1 MIGIV
6 KKEAP
11 KGPFLCL
18 KMRAKCLLCRR
29 CPGANKFPGAKLSI
43 HTRGNAAFSSIR
55 YASVPRFDSHAYTVC
70 VTSINGAGMNVS
82 LKLLTLST
90 QPIPLR
96 LYTEVACGWPS
107 PAADYEESPL
117 SLDELVDV
125 TASCTFLMPAT
136 DNSMHPLISAE
147 DVLIVRRGRDA
158 FAGDVVVASVNDEF
172 LIRRL
177 GRVGAQAGLIADNCS
192 TSPTLLGDG
201 EAIEVFGVVAWNF
214 RQLYRPRRHTEG
226 AYQSLDELARVSA
239 YSTFL
244 VRARGASMAPLIL
257 DGDVLVVDRSIEA
270 EQGDIVLA
278 VRQGDFT
285 VKRLGTVMDRP
296 ALIPEN
302 RAMPPIFIGKDD
314 QVDIWGVAVWNLH
327 QLHRSHGK

>member
-1 MIGIV
+1 MQYWAFAASPALYFCAF
-6 KKEAP
+6 ENR
-11 KGPFLCL
+11 PF
-18 KMRAKCLLCRR
+18 
-29 CPGANKFPGAKLSI
+29 
-43 HTRGNAAFSSIR
+43 
-55 YASVPRFDSHAYTVC
+55 PRSDSHVYTVC

-117 SLDELVDV
+117 SLDALVDV
-125 TASCTFLMPAT
+125 TTSSTFLMPAT

-158 FAGDVVVASVNDEF
+158 FTGDVVVAQINDQY
-172 LIRRL
+172 LVRRL
-177 GRVGAQAGLIADNCS
+177 GRVGAQPGLIADNCS
-192 TSPTLLGDG
+192 ISPTLIGDG
-201 EAIEVFGVVAWNF
+201 EHVEVFGIVAWNL
-214 RQLYRPRRHTEG
+214 RQLYRPRRHAEG
-226 AYQSLDELARVSA
+226 AYRSLDELARISA

-257 DGDVLVVDRSIEA
+257 DGDVLVIDRSVEA

-278 VRQGDFT
+278 VLRGEFT
-285 VKRLGTVMDRP
+285 VKRLGTVMGRA

-302 RAMPPIFIGKDD
+302 RAMPPIFIGKDE
-314 QVDIWGVAVWNLH
+314 QVDVWGVAVWNLH
-327 QLHRSHGK
+327 QLQRGQGK